1 MFWGGERGMEAVN
14 GRMGACRLPF
24 VTAVCGSLV
33 QCVWGGEG
41 SGALLT
47 SLSRVIFHGAIRN
60 AVRVRPCCRPRPT

>member
-1 MFWGGERGMEAVN
+1 MEAVN

-33 QCVWGGEG
+33 QCMGRGGEG
-41 SGALLT
+41 RGAVLT

-60 AVRVRPCCRPRPT
+60 AVRVRPCCWPRPT